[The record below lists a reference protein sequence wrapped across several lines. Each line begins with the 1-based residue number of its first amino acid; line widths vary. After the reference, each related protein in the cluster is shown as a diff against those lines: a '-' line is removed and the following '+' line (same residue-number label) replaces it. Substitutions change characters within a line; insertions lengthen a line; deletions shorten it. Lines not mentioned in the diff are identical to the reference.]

1 MFQVFSKIS
10 FDKEFVG
17 SLVQKL
23 VLNFPPISLK
33 TEGKSASV
41 NRVTRL
47 LERTYLAAN
56 QYQAEQSMGIV
67 RRAMF
72 ANAFRWAL
80 ISAGYTTDFAKVAT
94 EGLVVA
100 LMKSRKNEAVK

>member
-1 MFQVFSKIS
+1 MFQIFSKLS
-10 FDKEFVG
+10 ADKDFVG
-17 SLVQKL
+17 SLVGKL

-33 TEGKSASV
+33 AEGKSASV

-47 LERTYLAAN
+47 LERTYSAAT
-56 QYQAEQSMGIV
+56 QYQSEQSMGMV

-72 ANAFRWAL
+72 ANSFRWAL
-80 ISAGYTTDFAKVAT
+80 VSAGYSNEFTKVAT

-100 LMKSRKNEAVK
+100 LMKPQRTEAAK